1 MKKIF
6 FVIGLSLLMPLFSS
20 AQTGEMPTELIDP
33 AVTVSQEFFRAR
45 VIEVIKDDESVSERY
60 VRWERAFKVKV
71 LSGSEKGS
79 ELEISDDGVEGLDK
93 KFNIKLGDDVVV
105 GRVQNAGQTIYFL
118 ADVYRLPVL
127 FYIAL
132 VFLILVLGI
141 ARWKGLGSILG
152 LGASIII
159 LVKFMLPQL
168 LSGKNPL
175 IIISAAILAIAGV
188 SIFLAHG
195 FSKRTGLA
203 LISTLITLSVA
214 AGFSFLAIAL
224 AHISGLGTEEAVF
237 LNISSF
243 NSLNFQGLFLGAVL
257 IGALGVLDDI
267 TTAQSAV
274 VDELKKA
281 KPELGLKELFGRAM
295 SVGKEHIA
303 SLVNTLVLAYVA
315 AALPL
320 FLLLSINNSQ
330 PLWVIL
336 NSEFLAEEIIRAL
349 AGSFALVL
357 AVPISTFIAA
367 WYFRR
372 TSSQAGSK

>member
-1 MKKIF
+1 
-6 FVIGLSLLMPLFSS
+6 
-20 AQTGEMPTELIDP
+20 MPTELIDP